1 MTMPEGTGSKLICD
15 TLLRLGVECVFGLPG
30 TQNVVLFE
38 ALRTSS
44 LRTVVAT
51 HELSAAMMANGYHRA
66 SGRVAALVT
75 IPGPGFMWSLAGVAE
90 AALDSAALIHLVG
103 LPASSPGQHYQLQ
116 AIDQDAIARPFVRAV
131 HTIDRAADIVEVI
144 EAAYADA
151 LGGEPGPVVVHV
163 ARSVLDEQAVSSI
176 CSTGRIG
183 PAVAAE
189 DSRIDEAVRAIQ
201 AAGRCMILAGQGTHH
216 ASAALVRLAEKL
228 DAAVVTTTSGRGAMP
243 EDHPLSLGFEFAGDA
258 SATLNELVAASDI
271 VVAIGCKFSH
281 NGSRGFR
288 LSIPPEKLIHVD
300 TSDSVL
306 GANYPARLAIH
317 ADSAA
322 FIELLLG
329 RIGTPAERPRFAADE
344 LNRFRERARAEAL
357 AGLVEPRIHG
367 VASGKPAEFFSML
380 RRLMPRTAI
389 LVTDSGIHQS
399 LARRHFPVLSPRGL
413 ITPTNLQSM
422 GFGIGAATGAC
433 IADPERTVVALIGDG
448 GLAMSGLELLTAV
461 RERLRLVVIV
471 FVDGAYGLIRFQ
483 QLAATG
489 RTFATEITPP
499 DVAALA
505 QAVGASYVRLEG
517 NAENVLREALGRP
530 GVTLLEVGVGDT
542 LPMHWMRAKAVAR
555 SVAGPR
561 TRTWL
566 RRLLGRR

>member
-1 MTMPEGTGSKLICD
+1 MAMPEESGSKLICD

-30 TQNVVLFE
+30 TQNVALFE
-38 ALRTSS
+38 ALRTSP
-44 LRTVVAT
+44 LRTVIAT

-66 SGRVAALVT
+66 SGRVAALIT
-75 IPGPGFMWSLAGVAE
+75 IPGPGFMWALAGVAE

-116 AIDQDAIARPFVRAV
+116 AINQAAIAGSLVRAM
-131 HTIDRAADIVEVI
+131 HTIDRADDIVNVI

-151 LGGEPGPVVVHV
+151 LTGEPGPVVVHV
-163 ARSVLDEQAVSSI
+163 ARSVLDEPAVRSD
-176 CSTGRIG
+176 GRTVRNG
-183 PAVAAE
+183 PAGAVE
-189 DSRIDEAVRAIQ
+189 DSRIDEAVRVMR
-201 AAGRCMILAGQGTHH
+201 AAGRCVIFAGQGTHH
-216 ASAALVRLAEKL
+216 ASVALTKLAEKL
-228 DAAVVTTTSGRGAMP
+228 NAAVVTTTSGRGVIA

-258 SATLNELVAASDI
+258 SATLNELVAACDI
-271 VVAIGCKFSH
+271 VLAIGCKFSH

-288 LSIPPEKLIHVD
+288 LRIPTEKLIHVD
-300 TSDSVL
+300 ASDEVL
-306 GANYPARLAIH
+306 GANYPARLAIRT
-317 ADSAA
+317 DSAA
-322 FIELLLG
+322 FIEVLLE
-329 RIGTPAERPRFAADE
+329 RIGTLAERPRFAGDE
-344 LNRFRERARAEAL
+344 LNRFRERARAETL

-367 VASGKPAEFFSML
+367 VASGKPADFFSML
-380 RRLMPRTAI
+380 RRLLPRDAV
-389 LVTDSGIHQS
+389 LLTDSGMHQS
-399 LARRHFPVLSPRGL
+399 LARRHFPVWSPRGL

-433 IADPERTVVALIGDG
+433 IAAPERTIVALIGDG

-461 RERLRLVVIV
+461 RENLRLVVIV

-489 RTFATEITPP
+489 RTFATEIAPP

-505 QAVGASYVRLEG
+505 ESVGARYVRFEG
-517 NAENVLREALGRP
+517 DTENVLRGALEGS
-530 GVTLLEVGVGDT
+530 GVTLVEVAVGDT

-561 TRTWL
+561 ARTWL
-566 RRLLGRR
+566 KRLLGRR